1 MEQAHYTFNQQ
12 MMKGMSEMSDMIG
25 VSDGYE
31 VLCLECIAKRS
42 DWDLSSFE
50 PFHANSDD
58 QKLDCDHCG
67 VMVQDGHVSPP
78 MRGTKK

>member
-1 MEQAHYTFNQQ
+1 
-12 MMKGMSEMSDMIG
+12 MSDNKYVETFERMTYMIG

-50 PFHANSDD
+50 PFHADSDD

-67 VMVQDGHVSPP
+67 VMVQDGQLSPP